1 MNMTIMQNIRKIGLS
16 IAGLVAIA
24 LLVWDLLATLQTPG
38 FKAHMGTTRVLVAV
52 LLSTAVILAS
62 WFLTKFLTKKSR
74 LIIFMTILVLVLLKF
89 IFVARFPMA
98 PTSDYWNYHVFAS
111 YNVLGMTWSKMWT
124 QGYLNTNIIWPHV
137 INISWFYSVFYSF
150 FRPNYLVAQGVSV
163 LLSGVNA
170 ILLFSLC
177 QHFVSKRAAIFAAL
191 IFYAIPAY
199 WLYTML
205 NGAEP
210 IFLTFLLGALICYHR
225 AMYAK
230 GAQVTIEHYFYFGFS
245 LLLLFL
251 ANMVRP
257 IALVW
262 IVVVVVF
269 SIFRLKTAKKEFPR
283 RIWFNPLAFALI
295 FVLLNLASTPIYR
308 VLYGLPFASSSVL
321 NQYSLAIGTNVKT
334 GGTYA
339 GGIRRQ
345 VDQDLNQKDLPLA
358 KRFDKVTIDMQK
370 ISKHNIQTLNQSS
383 GWLPFLRAKT
393 INLMSEDY
401 GSNWILYNLKYKSD
415 QKYYYQHL
423 SPFLTVYSTIFFVI
437 LLVLAGL
444 VLLLSP
450 WLVYRRRY
458 LHTPDLNR
466 LFYGLLL
473 WDGFMLSSLIF
484 EVQGRYH
491 IILYVPLLLIIA
503 WGQEELFQRNKLG

>member
-1 MNMTIMQNIRKIGLS
+1 M
-16 IAGLVAIA
+16 A

-38 FKAHMGTTRVLVAV
+38 FKAHISTTRLLVAV
-52 LLSTAVILAS
+52 ILSTTIILAS
-62 WFLTKFLTKKSR
+62 WFFAKFLTKKNR
-74 LIIFMTILVLVLLKF
+74 LIIFISILALVLLKF
-89 IFVARFPMA
+89 IFVLRFPIA
-98 PTSDYWNYHVFAS
+98 PTSDFWNYHVLAS

-150 FRPNYLVAQGVSV
+150 FRPNYLVAQCASI

-199 WLYTML
+199 WLYTLL

-230 GAQVTIEHYFYFGFS
+230 GQRLMIEHYFYFGFS

-262 IVVVVVF
+262 IVVIVFF
-269 SIFRLKTAKKEFPR
+269 SIFRLKSRQKEFPR
-283 RIWFNPLAFALI
+283 RIWFNPLAYAVI

-308 VLYGLPFASSSVL
+308 VLYGVPFAPTTVL

-334 GGTYA
+334 GGMYA
-339 GGIRRQ
+339 GGIRQQ
-345 VDQDLNQKDLPLA
+345 VDQDLNQKSLPLT
-358 KRFDKVTIDMQK
+358 KRFDKVTTDMQK
-370 ISKHNIQTLNQSS
+370 ISKHNIQTLNQTR
-383 GWLPFLRAKT
+383 GWVPFLRVKT
-393 INLMSEDY
+393 INLMREDY
-401 GSNWILYNLKYKSD
+401 GSNWILYNLKRNRD
-415 QKYYYQHL
+415 RTTYYTRL
-423 SPFLTVYSTIFFVI
+423 SAFLSVYSTIFFVI

-450 WLVYRRRY
+450 WLIYRQRSF
-458 LHTPDLNR
+458 HIPDLNR

-491 IILYVPLLLIIA
+491 IILYVPLLLIIT
-503 WGQEELFQRNKLG
+503 WGHDRLFQRNKLG